1 MLDIAVTG
9 GIGSGKSTVA
19 EMLAAKGAVH
29 LNADAIVHE
38 MQQPGGA
45 VFKAMVEHFGEQI
58 VSDSGAL
65 NRQAVADIVFNDESQ
80 LKALNEIVHPEVR
93 SEMQRRR
100 DRHLEQGSVV
110 ISEIPLLVESR
121 LKAEKT
127 AGDRATQEADQE
139 ASHAEQEPAKPAD
152 QAEAQADAQQQPNFA
167 GIVVVTAEPEV
178 VLGRLASRGVSE
190 EDARNRMNNQASN
203 EERLAVADFVID
215 NSGSLSSLEAE
226 VDRCWNWIMELA
238 AKS

>member
-38 MQQPGGA
+38 LQQPGGA
-45 VFKAMVEHFGEQI
+45 VFKAMVEHFGERI
-58 VSDSGAL
+58 VGEDGTL

-121 LKAEKT
+121 LKAEKA
-127 AGDRATQEADQE
+127 AGNGANQAAGEADQE
-139 ASHAEQEPAKPAD
+139 AVKPAD
-152 QAEAQADAQQQPNFA
+152 HAEVQADAPSQPNFA
-167 GIVVVTAEPEV
+167 GIVVVTADPEV
-178 VLGRLASRGVSE
+178 VLGRLADRGVSE

-226 VDRCWNWIMELA
+226 VDRCWNWIMGLA
-238 AKS
+238 AKL

>member
-1 MLDIAVTG
+1 MLDIALTG

-38 MQQPGGA
+38 LQQPGGA
-45 VFKAMVEHFGEQI
+45 VFKAMVERFGEQI
-58 VSDSGAL
+58 VSDSGTL
-65 NRQAVADIVFNDESQ
+65 NRQAVADIVFNDESH

-93 SEMQRRR
+93 AEMQRRR
-100 DRHLEQGSVV
+100 DEHLGQGSVV

-121 LKAEKT
+121 LKANKAAGDEASQT
-127 AGDRATQEADQE
+127 AGAAAQSA
-139 ASHAEQEPAKPAD
+139 
-152 QAEAQADAQQQPNFA
+152 AQADAPPQPNFA
-167 GIVVVTAEPEV
+167 GIVVVTADPEV

-190 EDARNRMNNQASN
+190 EDARSRMKNQASN
-203 EERLAVADFVID
+203 EERLAIADFVID
-215 NSGSLSSLEAE
+215 NSGSPSSLEAE

-238 AKS
+238 AESKSSTS

>member
-19 EMLAAKGAVH
+19 DMLAAKGAVH

-38 MQQPGGA
+38 LQQPGGA
-45 VFKAMVEHFGEQI
+45 VFKAMVERFGEGI
-58 VSDSGAL
+58 LGEDGNL

-100 DRHLEQGSVV
+100 DMHLEQGSVV

-121 LKAEKT
+121 LKAEKA
-127 AGDRATQEADQE
+127 AGDEANQQADQE
-139 ASHAEQEPAKPAD
+139 ASHAAGDAE
-152 QAEAQADAQQQPNFA
+152 QAEAQADASPQPNFA
-167 GIVVVTAEPEV
+167 GIVVVTADPEV

-215 NSGSLSSLEAE
+215 NSGSLNSLEAE
-226 VDRCWNWIMELA
+226 VDRCWNWIMGLA
-238 AKS
+238 AKL

>member
-38 MQQPGGA
+38 LQQPGGA
-45 VFKAMVEHFGEQI
+45 VFKAMVERFGEEI
-58 VSDSGAL
+58 VGGDGTL
-65 NRQAVADIVFNDESQ
+65 NRQAVADIVFNDESH

-93 SEMQRRR
+93 AEMQRRR
-100 DRHLEQGSVV
+100 DEHLEQGSVV

-121 LKAEKT
+121 LKADKAAAE
-127 AGDRATQEADQE
+127 E
-139 ASHAEQEPAKPAD
+139 ASQAAEQAA
-152 QAEAQADAQQQPNFA
+152 AQADASPQPNFA
-167 GIVVVTAEPEV
+167 GIVVVTASHEV
-178 VLGRLASRGVSE
+178 VLDRLLGRGVSE
-190 EDARNRMNNQASN
+190 EDAKSRMNNQASN
-203 EERLAVADFVID
+203 EERLAIADFVID
-215 NSGSLSSLEAE
+215 NSGTRSSLEAE

-238 AKS
+238 AESKS

>member
-38 MQQPGGA
+38 LQQPGGA
-45 VFKAMVEHFGEQI
+45 VFKAMVERFGEGI
-58 VSDSGAL
+58 VGEDGTL

-93 SEMQRRR
+93 AEMQRRR
-100 DRHLEQGSVV
+100 DEHLQQGSVV

-121 LKAEKT
+121 LKA
-127 AGDRATQEADQE
+127 DRAAAEE
-139 ASHAEQEPAKPAD
+139 ASQAAEQAAT
-152 QAEAQADAQQQPNFA
+152 QADAPPQPNFA
-167 GIVVVTAEPEV
+167 GIVVVTASHEV
-178 VLGRLASRGVSE
+178 VMDRLLGRGVSE
-190 EDARNRMNNQASN
+190 EDAKSRMNNQASN
-203 EERLAVADFVID
+203 EERLAIADFVID

-226 VDRCWNWIMELA
+226 VDLCWNWIMELA
-238 AKS
+238 AESKSSTS

>member
-38 MQQPGGA
+38 LQQPGGA
-45 VFKAMVEHFGEQI
+45 VFNAMVERFGEGI
-58 VSDSGAL
+58 VGEDGAL

-93 SEMQRRR
+93 TEMQRRR
-100 DRHLEQGSVV
+100 DEHLGQGSVV

-121 LKAEKT
+121 LKADK
-127 AGDRATQEADQE
+127 AAADGE
-139 ASHAEQEPAKPAD
+139 ASQAAGAAEQAA
-152 QAEAQADAQQQPNFA
+152 AQADAPPQPNFA
-167 GIVVVTAEPEV
+167 GIVVVTADPEV

-190 EDARNRMNNQASN
+190 KDARSRMKNQASN

-215 NSGSLSSLEAE
+215 NSGSLSSLEGE
-226 VDRCWNWIMELA
+226 VDRCWNWIVGLA
-238 AKS
+238 AESESSTS

>member
-38 MQQPGGA
+38 LQQPGGA
-45 VFKAMVEHFGEQI
+45 VFNAIVERFGEEI
-58 VSDSGAL
+58 VGGDGTL

-93 SEMQRRR
+93 AEMQRRR
-100 DRHLEQGSVV
+100 DMHLEQGSVV

-121 LKAEKT
+121 LKAEKA
-127 AGDRATQEADQE
+127 AGGAANQEAAQE
-139 ASHAEQEPAKPAD
+139 ASHAAGDAEQAA
-152 QAEAQADAQQQPNFA
+152 AQADAHQQPNFA
-167 GIVVVTAEPEV
+167 GIVVVTAESEV

-190 EDARNRMNNQASN
+190 EDARNRMKNQASN

-215 NSGSLSSLEAE
+215 NSGPLSSLEAE

-238 AKS
+238 AES

>member
-1 MLDIAVTG
+1 MLDIALTG

-19 EMLAAKGAVH
+19 EMLAAKGGVH

-38 MQQPGGA
+38 LQQPGGA
-45 VFKAMVEHFGEQI
+45 VFNAMIERFGEGI
-58 VSDSGAL
+58 VSGDGTL

-93 SEMQRRR
+93 AEMQRRR
-100 DRHLEQGSVV
+100 DEHLGQGSVV

-121 LKAEKT
+121 LKADK
-127 AGDRATQEADQE
+127 AAA
-139 ASHAEQEPAKPAD
+139 
-152 QAEAQADAQQQPNFA
+152 AQADAPPQPNFA
-167 GIVVVTAEPEV
+167 GIVVVTADPEV

-190 EDARNRMNNQASN
+190 EDARSRMKNQASN

-215 NSGSLSSLEAE
+215 NSGSPSSLEAE

-238 AKS
+238 AESKSSTS

>member
-19 EMLAAKGAVH
+19 EMLAANGAVH

-38 MQQPGGA
+38 LQQPGGA
-45 VFKAMVEHFGEQI
+45 VFKAMVGHFGEGI
-58 VSDSGAL
+58 VSEDGTL

-93 SEMQRRR
+93 AEMQRRR
-100 DRHLEQGSVV
+100 DEHLEQGSVV

-121 LKAEKT
+121 LRAEKT
-127 AGDRATQEADQE
+127 TGDGANQAADQE
-139 ASHAEQEPAKPAD
+139 ASHAAGDEEH
-152 QAEAQADAQQQPNFA
+152 AEAQADAPSQPNFA
-167 GIVVVTAEPEV
+167 GIVVVTADPEV
-178 VLGRLASRGVSE
+178 VLGRLADRGVSE
-190 EDARNRMNNQASN
+190 EDARNRMKNQASN

-226 VDRCWNWIMELA
+226 VDRCWKWIMELA

>member
-38 MQQPGGA
+38 LQQPGGT
-45 VFKAMVEHFGEQI
+45 VFNAMVERFGEGI
-58 VSDSGAL
+58 VGDSGTL

-93 SEMQRRR
+93 AEMQRRR
-100 DRHLEQGSVV
+100 DEHLGQGSVV

-121 LKAEKT
+121 LKADKAA
-127 AGDRATQEADQE
+127 AGEATREADQE
-139 ASHAEQEPAKPAD
+139 AAKPAK
-152 QAEAQADAQQQPNFA
+152 QASAQADTSPQPNFA
-167 GIVVVTAEPEV
+167 GIVVVTADSEV

-190 EDARNRMNNQASN
+190 EDARSRMKNQASN

-215 NSGSLSSLEAE
+215 NSGTRSSLEAE

-238 AKS
+238 AESKS

>member
-38 MQQPGGA
+38 LQQPGGA
-45 VFKAMVEHFGEQI
+45 VFNAMVERFGEGI
-58 VSDSGAL
+58 VGGDGTL

-93 SEMQRRR
+93 AEMQRRR
-100 DRHLEQGSVV
+100 DEHLGQGSVV

-121 LKAEKT
+121 LKADK
-127 AGDRATQEADQE
+127 AA
-139 ASHAEQEPAKPAD
+139 
-152 QAEAQADAQQQPNFA
+152 AQADAPPQPNFA
-167 GIVVVTAEPEV
+167 GIVVVTADPEV

-190 EDARNRMNNQASN
+190 EDARSRMKNQASN
-203 EERLAVADFVID
+203 EERLAIADFVID

-226 VDRCWNWIMELA
+226 VDRCWNWIVELA
-238 AKS
+238 AESKSSTS

>member
-38 MQQPGGA
+38 LQQPGGA
-45 VFKAMVEHFGEQI
+45 VFNAMVERFGEGI
-58 VSDSGAL
+58 VGGDGAL

-93 SEMQRRR
+93 AEMQRRR
-100 DRHLEQGSVV
+100 DEHLAQGSVV

-121 LKAEKT
+121 LKADKA
-127 AGDRATQEADQE
+127 AGDE
-139 ASHAEQEPAKPAD
+139 AS
-152 QAEAQADAQQQPNFA
+152 QAAGAAAQSAAQADTPSQPNFA
-167 GIVVVTAEPEV
+167 GIVVVTADSEV

-190 EDARNRMNNQASN
+190 EDARNRMKNQASN
-203 EERLAVADFVID
+203 EERLAIADFVID
-215 NSGSLSSLEAE
+215 NSGSPSSLEAE

-238 AKS
+238 AESKSSTS

>member
-38 MQQPGGA
+38 LQQPGGA
-45 VFKAMVEHFGEQI
+45 VFKAMVERLGEGI
-58 VSDSGAL
+58 VGDSGTL

-93 SEMQRRR
+93 AEMQRRR
-100 DRHLEQGSVV
+100 DEHLQQGSVV

-121 LKAEKT
+121 LKTDRAA
-127 AGDRATQEADQE
+127 AGDEAAHEADQ
-139 ASHAEQEPAKPAD
+139 AAEQAA
-152 QAEAQADAQQQPNFA
+152 AQADDPPQPNFA
-167 GIVVVTAEPEV
+167 GIVVVTASHEV
-178 VLGRLASRGVSE
+178 VMDRLLGRGVSE
-190 EDARNRMNNQASN
+190 EDARSRMKNQASN
-203 EERLAVADFVID
+203 EERLAIADFVID

-238 AKS
+238 AESES

>member
-38 MQQPGGA
+38 LQQPGGA
-45 VFKAMVEHFGEQI
+45 VFKAMVERFGEQI
-58 VSDSGAL
+58 VGDSGTL

-93 SEMQRRR
+93 AEMQRRR
-100 DRHLEQGSVV
+100 DEHLQQGSVV

-121 LKAEKT
+121 LKADK
-127 AGDRATQEADQE
+127 A
-139 ASHAEQEPAKPAD
+139 AEQAT
-152 QAEAQADAQQQPNFA
+152 AQADDPPQPNFA
-167 GIVVVTAEPEV
+167 GIVVVTASHEV
-178 VLGRLASRGVSE
+178 VMDRLLGRGVSE
-190 EDARNRMNNQASN
+190 EDAKSRMNNQASN
-203 EERLAVADFVID
+203 EERLAIADFVIE
-215 NSGSLSSLEAE
+215 NSGTRSSLESE
-226 VDRCWNWIMELA
+226 VDRCWNWIMKLA
-238 AKS
+238 AESKSSTD

>member
-38 MQQPGGA
+38 LQQPGGA
-45 VFKAMVEHFGEQI
+45 VFKAMVERFGEQI

-100 DRHLEQGSVV
+100 DMHLEQGSVV

-121 LKAEKT
+121 LKADKAA
-127 AGDRATQEADQE
+127 AGDEANQAADQE
-139 ASHAEQEPAKPAD
+139 ASHAAGDEER
-152 QAEAQADAQQQPNFA
+152 AEAQADAPSQPNFA
-167 GIVVVTAEPEV
+167 GIVVVTADPEV
-178 VLGRLASRGVSE
+178 VLGRLASRGISE
-190 EDARNRMNNQASN
+190 EDARSRMKNQASN

>member
-38 MQQPGGA
+38 LQQPGGA
-45 VFKAMVEHFGEQI
+45 VFKAMVEHFGEGI
-58 VSDSGAL
+58 VGESGAL

-100 DRHLEQGSVV
+100 DMHLEQGSVV

-139 ASHAEQEPAKPAD
+139 ASHAAGDEEHAA
-152 QAEAQADAQQQPNFA
+152 AQADTPSQPNFA
-167 GIVVVTAEPEV
+167 GIVVVTADPEV
-178 VLGRLASRGVSE
+178 VLGRLADRGVSE
-190 EDARNRMNNQASN
+190 EDARSRMNNQASN